1 MEELTRD
8 REMLEDVR
16 LDLRAEDVRLR
27 EEATK
32 ARLAQILLE
41 SERRQLHEDMDLL
54 REQEANLRAYE
65 QRLRT
70 LPAEVEAA
78 RVHRAAPRLPFDQ
91 FQYDASLEAAW
102 NKINRAMDLLE
113 AERRS
118 MTDEKLAFKET
129 MAQLEQKEKSLQSQE
144 AQLAKHEQSLNAPPP
159 PPPPPHRPSFTR
171 EPFKAA
177 KAIFTSDKK

>member
-1 MEELTRD
+1 MSS
-8 REMLEDVR
+8 
-16 LDLRAEDVRLR
+16 AC
-27 EEATK
+27 
-32 ARLAQILLE
+32 AR
-41 SERRQLHEDMDLL
+41 
-54 REQEANLRAYE
+54 
-65 QRLRT
+65 
-70 LPAEVEAA
+70 LPAEVEAV

-118 MTDEKLAFKET
+118 FTDEKLAFKET
-129 MAQLEQKEKSLQSQE
+129 MARLEQKEKSLQARE
-144 AQLAKHEQSLNAPPP
+144 ALLAKHEQEHAAPPP
-159 PPPPPHRPSFTR
+159 PRPSFTH